1 LAPLF
6 QPNPTQNAL
15 AALAPHQQPPP
26 PPPPEQQHPPALW
39 NGLCRSGFN
48 RATNSNPTQVPFTTR
63 SISGHAC
70 VSVLIG
76 LNVIDAPRVPL
87 WWKAIV
93 GATAVFS
100 ALAQVMVGDHYSVDL
115 VMGVYV
121 ATFSWLVCR
130 SRVHQTY

>member
-1 LAPLF
+1 M
-6 QPNPTQNAL
+6 
-15 AALAPHQQPPP
+15 
-26 PPPPEQQHPPALW
+26 
-39 NGLCRSGFN
+39 
-48 RATNSNPTQVPFTTR
+48 
-63 SISGHAC
+63 
-70 VSVLIG
+70 SVLIG